1 MKEPY
6 QLAREA
12 RRMQQNDVHPDDKKE
27 ERKKKNELLWE
38 EFDRVKGDI
47 RPAPKKGNVQF
58 IPMHKPSTP
67 EEVIADR
74 KRRAVEK
81 EAQKKQH
88 SLETQQQKANK
99 KLL

>member
-6 QLAREA
+6 QLARDA
-12 RRMQQNDVHPDDKKE
+12 RRFQQNDAHPDDKKK

-47 RPAPKKGNVQF
+47 RHTPKKGNAKF
-58 IPMHKPSTP
+58 IPIYKPSTP
-67 EEVIADR
+67 KEVIADW
-74 KRRAVEK
+74 KRREVEK
-81 EAQKKQH
+81 EIYKKRH
-88 SLETQQQKANK
+88 SLEAKPLRANK

>member
-12 RRMQQNDVHPDDKKE
+12 RRMQQNDVHPDDKKK

-47 RPAPKKGNVQF
+47 RPTPKKGSAKF
-58 IPMHKPSTP
+58 IPIYKPSTP
-67 EEVIADR
+67 KEVIADR
-74 KRRAVEK
+74 KRREVEK
-81 EAQKKQH
+81 EINKKPH
-88 SLETQQQKANK
+88 SLETKPLRANK